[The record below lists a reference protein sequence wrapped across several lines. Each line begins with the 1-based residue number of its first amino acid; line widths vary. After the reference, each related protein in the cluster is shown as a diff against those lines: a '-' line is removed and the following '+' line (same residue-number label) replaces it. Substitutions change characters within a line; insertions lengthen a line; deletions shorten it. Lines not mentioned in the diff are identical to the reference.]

1 MVSTANLT
9 NLTPS
14 QVDTAGLAPD
24 LYPHQLTAIV
34 QRALDEDIARAG
46 DITTQALIPADHL
59 SELVIVAREAGVL
72 AGQAVAETV
81 FQQLDPELYVH
92 FDIADGQPLQAG
104 QLVATIRGRTRSILA
119 AERTALNFLGHL
131 SGVATATAD
140 LCARAQPYPSKIT
153 CTRKTLPGLRAL
165 QKYAVRVGGGYN
177 HRLALDDAVLIK
189 DNHVALAGGIKA
201 ALEKARA
208 AVGHMVAI
216 EIEVDTLE
224 QLDEALS
231 HGAQIILLDNMD
243 LETLSAA
250 VKKCAGRAVT
260 EASGGITPDRVHD
273 IAATGVDYISVGWL
287 THSVRNLDLGL
298 DVL

>member
-1 MVSTANLT
+1 MSVTVLHSPKIQAAEVY
-9 NLTPS
+9 
-14 QVDTAGLAPD
+14 QAE
-24 LYPHQLTAIV
+24 LYPHQYNHLIQIALQEDLARGGDLTS
-34 QRALDEDIARAG
+34 
-46 DITTQALIPADHL
+46 QALIPASDESQL
-59 SELVIVAREAGVL
+59 FICAREPGVL
-72 AGQAVAETV
+72 AGAEIAAAVFT
-81 FQQLDPELYVH
+81 QLDARIVVDFKSLDGAELQQGQV
-92 FDIADGQPLQAG
+92 IASVQGP
-104 QLVATIRGRTRSILA
+104 TRSILA

-140 LCARAQPYPSKIT
+140 LCRRVQPHTSKIT

-177 HRLALDDAVLIK
+177 HRMALDDAILIK
-189 DNHVALAGGIKA
+189 DNHIALAGGVA
-201 ALEKARA
+201 QALDKARR

-231 HGAQIILLDNMD
+231 HGAQIVLLDNMD
-243 LETLSAA
+243 LETLSVA
-250 VKKCAGRAVT
+250 VEKCAGRAVT
-260 EASGGITPDRVHD
+260 EASGGITPEQVHD

-287 THSVRNLDLGL
+287 THSVHNLDLGL